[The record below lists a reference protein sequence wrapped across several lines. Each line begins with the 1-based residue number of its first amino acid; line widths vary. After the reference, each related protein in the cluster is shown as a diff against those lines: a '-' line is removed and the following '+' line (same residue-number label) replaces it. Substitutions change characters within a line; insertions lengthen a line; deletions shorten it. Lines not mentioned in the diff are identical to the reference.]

1 MYERDKR
8 WQIETPFQG
17 DFHLK
22 STVNQFD
29 VPLKTHKG
37 WERKGKEKKWDLV
50 NYRMLNKLSST
61 YFILQGAGLYSR
73 SIKKVEEGIQGTL
86 KKVNELTGNI
96 IANIIS
102 KI

>member
-1 MYERDKR
+1 
-8 WQIETPFQG
+8 
-17 DFHLK
+17 
-22 STVNQFD
+22 
-29 VPLKTHKG
+29 
-37 WERKGKEKKWDLV
+37 
-50 NYRMLNKLSST
+50 MLNELSST

-96 IANIIS
+96 IANITS